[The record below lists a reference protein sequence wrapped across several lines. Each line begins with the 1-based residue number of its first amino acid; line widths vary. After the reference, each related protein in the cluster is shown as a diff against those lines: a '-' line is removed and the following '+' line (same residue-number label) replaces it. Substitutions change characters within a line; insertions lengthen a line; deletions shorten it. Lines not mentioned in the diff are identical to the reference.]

1 MELKRFN
8 ATGLAAFSAFIDSC
22 TTDAPL
28 PWPESALTDPAYS
41 VPVEAAVPLDPSSFA
56 TRFELVEYL
65 DQRFEAAE
73 FRPSRTDRNLWAWI
87 ACFYFREICP
97 ATKSGAWQPG
107 ALPRWI
113 PQSSDWR
120 RYYRHLVAGP
130 YFIYRA
136 HRDEPKRALALLC
149 QRPGRPGDLVEQLA
163 SRQQIVTNPA
173 IMQTATNYF
182 VDPSTGQQRRRANS
196 KGAGGARRFVD
207 VLNQF
212 DVTWD
217 LSSLSADGLQ
227 AMMPQEFPFSVPS
240 GN

>member
-8 ATGLAAFSAFIDSC
+8 AAGLAAFSAFVDSC

-41 VPVEAAVPLDPSSFA
+41 EPVEAAVTLDPRAFA

-65 DQRFEAAE
+65 DQCFEAAE
-73 FRPSRTDRNLWAWI
+73 FRPSRTDRNLWAWV

-97 ATKSGAWQPG
+97 TSKSGAWQPG
-107 ALPRWI
+107 AIAALGSSKRRLAALLPAPRRW
-113 PQSSDWR
+113 PLL
-120 RYYRHLVAGP
+120 HLPGAPG
-130 YFIYRA
+130 RTEA
-136 HRDEPKRALALLC
+136 ALALLC

-173 IMQTATNYF
+173 IMRTATNYF
-182 VDPSTGQQRRRANS
+182 VDPATGQQRRSANS

-217 LSSLSADGLQ
+217 LSSLSADGLR
-227 AMMPQEFPFSVPS
+227 AMLPPEFPVSAPS